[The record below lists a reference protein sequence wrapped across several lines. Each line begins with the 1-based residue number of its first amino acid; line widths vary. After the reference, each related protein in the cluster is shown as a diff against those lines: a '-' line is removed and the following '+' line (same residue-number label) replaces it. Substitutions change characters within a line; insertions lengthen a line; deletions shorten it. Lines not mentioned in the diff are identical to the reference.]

1 MQLQQRLTE
10 IDRNAYFQRIGYSG
24 DCSPRLTTLQAIH
37 QRHSHT
43 IAFENLNSLLK
54 QPVLLDLAS
63 LQQKLI
69 HEGRGGYCFEQNSLL
84 RAVLLALG
92 FQVTN
97 LAARVL
103 WNLPSGTIAP
113 RSHMVLGV
121 NIDGEPYIADAGF
134 GGLTLTTPLALTPNI
149 EQPTS
154 HEPFRLIA
162 TERSYIMQ
170 AYIKQE
176 WKSLY
181 RFDQEEQ
188 ELPDYEVS
196 NWYVSTHPNSIFVTN
211 LMVAKPDSNCRYAL
225 WNNQFTVHYLD
236 GRTEH
241 RVLSTVAELRATLE
255 NVFCLNLGASADLD
269 RMLQQLIERSCAMT

>member
-1 MQLQQRLTE
+1 
-10 IDRNAYFQRIGYSG
+10 
-24 DCSPRLTTLQAIH
+24 
-37 QRHSHT
+37 
-43 IAFENLNSLLK
+43 
-54 QPVLLDLAS
+54 
-63 LQQKLI
+63 
-69 HEGRGGYCFEQNSLL
+69 L

-113 RSHMVLGV
+113 RSHMVLWV
-121 NIDGEPYIADAGF
+121 NIDGGPYIADVGF
-134 GGLTLTTPLALTPNI
+134 GGLTLTAPLALTPDI

-154 HEPFRLIA
+154 HEPFRLLA
-162 TERSYIMQ
+162 ADRSYIMQ

-181 RFDQEEQ
+181 KFDLQEQ

-211 LMVAKPDSNCRYAL
+211 LIVAKPDSNCRYAL

-255 NVFCLNLGASADLD
+255 NAFCLNLGAIADLD
-269 RMLQQLIERSCAMT
+269 RMLQQLIERSRAMT

>member
-10 IDRNAYFQRIGYSG
+10 IDLDAYFQRIGYSG

-37 QRHSHT
+37 QRHSQT

-63 LQQKLI
+63 VQQKLI
-69 HEGRGGYCFEQNSLL
+69 NEGRGGYCFEQNSLL

-92 FQVTN
+92 FQVKN

-103 WNLPSGTIAP
+103 LNLPSGTIAP
-113 RSHMVLGV
+113 RSHMVLWV

-134 GGLTLTTPLALTPNI
+134 GGLTLTAPLALTPDI

-162 TERSYIMQ
+162 ADRSYIMQ

-181 RFDQEEQ
+181 RFDLQEQ
-188 ELPDYEVS
+188 ELHDYEVS
-196 NWYVSTHPNSIFVTN
+196 NWYVSNHPIPIVVMPCGTISLRCIIWMVEQNIASFQRLQSSALPLRMFFV
-211 LMVAKPDSNCRYAL
+211 
-225 WNNQFTVHYLD
+225 
-236 GRTEH
+236 
-241 RVLSTVAELRATLE
+241 STW
-255 NVFCLNLGASADLD
+255 
-269 RMLQQLIERSCAMT
+269 ERSPSSIGCYNN

>member
-10 IDRNAYFQRIGYSG
+10 IDLDAYFQRIGYSG
-24 DCSPRLTTLQAIH
+24 ECSPKLTTLQAIH
-37 QRHSHT
+37 QRHSQT
-43 IAFENLNSLLK
+43 IAFENINSLLK
-54 QPVLLDLAS
+54 QPVLLDLES

-69 HEGRGGYCFEQNSLL
+69 RERRGGYCFEQNSLL

-92 FQVTN
+92 FQVRN

-103 WNLPSGTIAP
+103 WNLPEGTIAP
-113 RSHMVLGV
+113 RSHMVLSV
-121 NIDGEPYIADAGF
+121 NIDGEPYIADVGF
-134 GGLTLTTPLALTPNI
+134 GGLTLTTPLALTPEI
-149 EQPTS
+149 EQSTS
-154 HEPFRLIA
+154 HEPFRLSA
-162 TERSYIMQ
+162 MDRSYIMQ

-181 RFDQEEQ
+181 RFDLIEQ

-196 NWYVSTHPNSIFVTN
+196 NWYVSTHPSSIFTTN
-211 LMVAKPDSNCRYAL
+211 LLAAKPDSNCRYAL

-241 RVLSTVAELRATLE
+241 RLLSTVAELRATLE
-255 NVFCLNLGASADLD
+255 NFFCLNLGSLNDLD
-269 RMLQQLIERSCAMT
+269 RTLQQLIDR